1 MRTCDPKRGLQ
12 ILDAAAQLFASH
24 RYHEVRMDD
33 IAAHAGVAKG
43 TLYRYYHDKEEL
55 YLALTIHGI
64 QKLYDQVQGLVVS
77 SGDPDQKLRSFITS
91 IVRYYEQYPY
101 FLELIQRIESSGS
114 SASMKALED
123 IRTQWYHLVT
133 DLIKQLNGANEP
145 LTDDPELVAR
155 ALQGTIRGVLRFTP
169 QPWPLQSGGPDLP
182 SLHALPGGGRAS
194 AITTARRS
202 IGPEAQN
209 VLQQADTGHPATAS
223 RAAQAVG

>member
-12 ILDAAAQLFASH
+12 ILDAAAQLFANH

-64 QKLYDQVQGLVVS
+64 QKLYDQVHDQVIRA
-77 SGDPDQKLRSFITS
+77 GDPDQKLRDFVTS

-101 FLELIQRIESSGS
+101 YLELIQRIESSGS
-114 SASMKALED
+114 SASVKALDD

-133 DLIKQLNGANEP
+133 DLVKQLTGAKEP
-145 LTDDPELVAR
+145 LTSETELAAR
-155 ALQGTIRGVLRFTP
+155 ALQGMIRGVLRFTP
-169 QPWPLQSGGPDLP
+169 QPWPSDL
-182 SLHALPGGGRAS
+182 
-194 AITTARRS
+194 
-202 IGPEAQN
+202 
-209 VLQQADTGHPATAS
+209 ADRIYHQIMHGLAGAKMHV
-223 RAAQAVG
+223 AAE